1 MKTPSF
7 AFYSIC
13 FQKQSLWKQRFLHK
27 IGARKR
33 HRFSYGCVT
42 QVQRDVPPMQV
53 KYAARVSSLSSPPA
67 VYLGTDLVPEAV
79 ISMTNGRARKAMQA
93 LPTKKIC
100 CCQATWS
107 ALFYSIFL
115 IFAYKIVPTDL
126 KLKTPVNDSQSCPSS
141 NKRDRNTQ
149 LQFWLPLLDKTL
161 GLAIFLRR

>member
-27 IGARKR
+27 IGPEKDTGSAMGVLPRSR
-33 HRFSYGCVT
+33 GMFLPCRWSEQLLFHHF
-42 QVQRDVPPMQV
+42 PPHQQ
-53 KYAARVSSLSSPPA
+53 YI
-67 VYLGTDLVPEAV
+67 TDLVPEAV
-79 ISMTNGRARKAMQA
+79 ISMTNGRARKAVQA

-115 IFAYKIVPTDL
+115 IFAYKIVPTDS
-126 KLKTPVNDSQSCPSS
+126 KLKTPVNDSQSCLSS
-141 NKRDRNTQ
+141 NKRDRNIQ
-149 LQFWLPLLDKTL
+149 MQFWLPVLDKTL